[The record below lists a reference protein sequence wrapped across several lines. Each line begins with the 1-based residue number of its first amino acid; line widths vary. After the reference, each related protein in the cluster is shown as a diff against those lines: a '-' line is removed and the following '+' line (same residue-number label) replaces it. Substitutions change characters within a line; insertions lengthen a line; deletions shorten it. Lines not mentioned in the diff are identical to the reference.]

1 MKEEFRDLKIEM
13 IKKELASQL
22 MNNLKQCDDDVL
34 EEIVD
39 HGYSSMELI
48 QMLTKY
54 EQASGLDLINCNEVV
69 KGTLRR

>member
-69 KGTLRR
+69 KGTFRR